1 MKKWWRIVEEELERL
16 ENYKDTNVLEE
27 KIMLLILELI

>member
-27 KIMLLILELI
+27 KIRLLILELI